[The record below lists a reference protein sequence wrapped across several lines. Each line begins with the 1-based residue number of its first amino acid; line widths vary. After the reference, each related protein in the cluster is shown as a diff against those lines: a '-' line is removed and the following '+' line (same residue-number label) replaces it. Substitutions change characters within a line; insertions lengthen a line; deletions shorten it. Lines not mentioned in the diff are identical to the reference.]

1 GHGPCLFRRR
11 RLPLVLVPQVERW
24 GARAH
29 TFPIAPQSVALGIRG
44 LLFVLLRGLGH
55 GGLRLPLR
63 ASEFARLVV
72 PRLPFPL
79 PLDLCLCRVLPP
91 FHLLRMEA
99 IDQTLF
105 RDRGLRDTAPQ
116 PLQSTPEMESGK
128 GGYTTRAGFEAKT
141 YQRNVPRLGAH
152 LDPPK
157 ILGILGELRHRV
169 LCPLGGGGAGEQL
182 ERCPRA
188 FHLAPVGKLED

>member
-29 TFPIAPQSVALGIRG
+29 TFPVDPQSVVLGIRS
-44 LLFVLLRGLGH
+44 LLFLLLRGLGH

-63 ASEFARLVV
+63 ASEFARLVM
-72 PRLPFPL
+72 PRLPFAL
-79 PLDLCLCRVLPP
+79 PLDLCLRRVLPP

-116 PLQSTPEMESGK
+116 PLQSTPEMESEK
-128 GGYTTRAGFEAKT
+128 EGYTTHAKFEAKT

-152 LDPPK
+152 LGPPE
-157 ILGILGELRHRV
+157 ILGILGEIRHRV
-169 LCPLGGGGAGEQL
+169 LHPSGGSGVGEKL
-182 ERCPRA
+182 ASRPRA
-188 FHLAPVGKLED
+188 FNLAP